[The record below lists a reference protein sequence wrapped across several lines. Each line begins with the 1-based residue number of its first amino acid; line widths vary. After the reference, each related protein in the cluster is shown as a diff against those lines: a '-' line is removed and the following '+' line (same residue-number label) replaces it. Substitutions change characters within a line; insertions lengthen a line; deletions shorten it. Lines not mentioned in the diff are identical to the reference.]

1 MNKNDKNSQRQI
13 EVLKA
18 QLTSKNKIERKIN
31 NVQSVVDTSVYKKID
46 IDSKF
51 YKRSL
56 IKTINL
62 TLVILSTLLIL
73 YVFQDKWVGLI
84 NLGF

>member
-46 IDSKF
+46 IDPKF

>member
-1 MNKNDKNSQRQI
+1 MNKNDKNPQRQI

-18 QLTSKNKIERKIN
+18 QLATKNKNERKIN
-31 NVQSVVDTSVYKKID
+31 NVKSVDTSVYKETPID
-46 IDSKF
+46 PKF
-51 YKRSL
+51 YKTSL

-62 TLVILSTLLIL
+62 TLVIVSTLLIL

>member
-1 MNKNDKNSQRQI
+1 MNKNNKNPQRQI

-18 QLTSKNKIERKIN
+18 QLASKNRDERKIN
-31 NVQSVVDTSVYKKID
+31 NMQSVDTSVYKEID
-46 IDSKF
+46 IDPKF
-51 YKRSL
+51 YKTSL

-62 TLVILSTLLIL
+62 TLVIVSTLLIL

-84 NLGF
+84 NLNF